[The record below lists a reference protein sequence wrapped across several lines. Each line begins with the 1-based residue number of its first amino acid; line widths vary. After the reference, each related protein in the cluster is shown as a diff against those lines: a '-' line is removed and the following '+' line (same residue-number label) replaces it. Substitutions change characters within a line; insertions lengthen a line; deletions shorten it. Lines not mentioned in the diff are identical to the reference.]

1 MLSLL
6 NKQNK
11 DNLKKDTG
19 DDLLVQLAYYK
30 TEVSRLQDDI
40 SRDESAANE
49 IAKSKVER
57 KLKQGASEQLAL
69 KHQSSI
75 DLTRSKLEH
84 RKEAIRA
91 KIKHLENQKE
101 ILMSEINSKIEKLEA
116 SIEEEESK
124 SNDTINYYKPLLD
137 RCYQDVV
144 PDVMYPASYFKK
156 KDDLFQAKSKLSVLE
171 MAITKLDNST
181 NISVLQKPEVKPI
194 DPLVQMKINKLNTE
208 QAIKEE
214 QLRKRRMAEQAEIRR
229 QQTEIEEAQRE
240 AEIRISLIKKEQVRK
255 EEEEVRARRVNRSVV
270 VSGYNSDYDSEGELL
285 TKEQKRA
292 KKKADEEDIE
302 AVDKETMK
310 ENKERIAKG
319 LPPKPLLSEN
329 LAVLRKSRE

>member
-30 TEVSRLQDDI
+30 NEVSRLQNDI
-40 SRDESAANE
+40 TRDETAAHE

-57 KLKQGASEQLAL
+57 KLKQGVSEQLAL

-101 ILMSEINSKIEKLEA
+101 ILMSEINRKIEKLEA

-144 PDVMYPASYFKK
+144 PDVIFPASYFKK
-156 KDDLFQAKSKLSVLE
+156 KDDLFQAKSQVSILE
-171 MAITKLDNST
+171 IAITKLET
-181 NISVLQKPEVKPI
+181 NISVVQKPEVKPI

-208 QAIKEE
+208 HAIKEE
-214 QLRKRRMAEQAEIRR
+214 QLRKRRMVEQAEIRR
-229 QQTEIEEAQRE
+229 QQMEIEEAQRE
-240 AEIRISLIKKEQVRK
+240 SEIKISLMKKEQVRK
-255 EEEEVRARRVNRSVV
+255 EEEEVRARRANRSVV

-292 KKKADEEDIE
+292 RKRADEEDIE
-302 AVDKETMK
+302 AADKETME

-319 LPPKPLLSEN
+319 LQPKPLLSET
-329 LAVLRKSRE
+329 LAVLRKSRG